1 MNEILSPSL
10 LSADFTNL
18 AKECADLEKAKVKW
32 LHLDIM
38 DGMFVPNITFGVPL
52 IKALRKITSLFFDT
66 HLMIE
71 KPERYF
77 EDFAKAGCN
86 LLVPH
91 IETLAHPQRALALIH
106 DLGVKAGIALNPS
119 TPLSEIRWL
128 LPNIDLILIMSV
140 NPGFSGQSFIPQSL
154 EKISECRSFINNM
167 GYPNIVIEADGG
179 VNLSNTSALIE
190 AGANVLVSG
199 SAFFNFRNASLALSK
214 FEEIFVSLNQSQSS
228 SILKKL
234 LEDVNNWQ

>member
-18 AKECADLEKAKVKW
+18 AKECAGLEMAKVKW

-38 DGMFVPNITFGVPL
+38 DGLFVPNITFGAPI
-52 IKALRKITSLFFDT
+52 IKALRKISPLFFDT

-77 EDFAKAGCN
+77 EDFVKAGCN
-86 LLVPH
+86 LLIPH
-91 IETLAHPQRALALIH
+91 IETMSHPQRGLTFIRN
-106 DLGVKAGIALNPS
+106 LGVKAGIALNPS
-119 TPLSEIRWL
+119 TPLTEIRWL
-128 LPNIDLILIMSV
+128 LPNVDLILIMCV

-154 EKISECRSFINNM
+154 EKISECRSFLNDM
-167 GYPNIVIEADGG
+167 GYPNIVIEVDGG
-179 VNLSNTSALIE
+179 VNLTNTANLIE

-199 SAFFNFRNASLALSK
+199 SAFFNIQNASLALKK
-214 FEEIFVSLNQSQSS
+214 FEEIFASVKPQQSASAV
-228 SILKKL
+228 KKL
-234 LEDVNNWQ
+234 LEEVNNWH